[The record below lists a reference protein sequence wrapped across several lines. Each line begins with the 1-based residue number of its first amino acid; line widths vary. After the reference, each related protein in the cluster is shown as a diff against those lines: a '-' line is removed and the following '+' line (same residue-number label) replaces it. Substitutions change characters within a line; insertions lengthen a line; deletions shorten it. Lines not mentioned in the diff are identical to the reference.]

1 LKFIN
6 QLILRTKPFIE
17 NQLKS
22 EDKITDDNELIR
34 IIRILTERFR
44 NILMDETLNISD
56 GDKLIITEISSNLNL
71 LNNELNE
78 SANIQK
84 ILELSKIVC
93 EKLEQF

>member
-1 LKFIN
+1 MKFIN